1 VPRRSPG
8 SCARAARSGGWR
20 SRSRG
25 RRRRRR
31 RMRSSCSREAS
42 ANQDGQ
48 AAAPRNASSR
58 RSICT
63 VPGTRRT
70 SCCPRATS
78 TVSTRRRRCAPSPS
92 IRACRHRRSH
102 SRSTR
107 PTRIRTCGSSTTSCA
122 ITTGSASCWS
132 ARRTT
137 CAGRFWCGASRRPR
151 SPSSRRRQRSVSST
165 ITRAARRSSRSAASR
180 RSTWR
185 SSRIRGAGG
194 CEMSGWRKLLTVS
207 VPAALIA
214 IVVAQT
220 AIELW
225 VRARW
230 DPRRGRPG
238 FFLSDP
244 VRGQRL
250 AANYDGWFAGV
261 PVHTNSLE
269 LRDPREYS
277 LEKGP
282 NTFRILVLGDSV
294 TFGPG
299 SLYEHTYPF
308 LLEQRLERWR
318 PAVDWQVWNAAVPGY
333 NTSQELAHL
342 LEVGDRFRPDLVI
355 VGFFENDLTD
365 NAPIAHPG
373 PVTVAAYR
381 ALSYARRHMYSLE
394 LYKQVYLTARWRLS
408 GSDEYRRRVE
418 HLGTEEGLLARASD
432 ATVLREQQLTA
443 FDRFTDDEVAQ
454 NRCVYGMKENPA
466 AVAALERDP
475 RFPRWIDAVRGFQ

>member
-1 VPRRSPG
+1 
-8 SCARAARSGGWR
+8 
-20 SRSRG
+20 
-25 RRRRRR
+25 
-31 RMRSSCSREAS
+31 
-42 ANQDGQ
+42 
-48 AAAPRNASSR
+48 
-58 RSICT
+58 
-63 VPGTRRT
+63 
-70 SCCPRATS
+70 
-78 TVSTRRRRCAPSPS
+78 
-92 IRACRHRRSH
+92 
-102 SRSTR
+102 
-107 PTRIRTCGSSTTSCA
+107 
-122 ITTGSASCWS
+122 
-132 ARRTT
+132 
-137 CAGRFWCGASRRPR
+137 
-151 SPSSRRRQRSVSST
+151 
-165 ITRAARRSSRSAASR
+165 
-180 RSTWR
+180 
-185 SSRIRGAGG
+185 
-194 CEMSGWRKLLTVS
+194 MSGWRKLLTVS

-277 LEKGP
+277 LEKRP

-294 TFGPG
+294 TFGHG

-475 RFPRWIDAVRGFQ
+475 RFPRWIDAVRGFQRLQREGRFRIMFFANDVPPTCGDEHTDFFYDGGSRAFDRLYVRVMGEGTAAASSYDAFLHVRPSQMPDAAGHSLGNANVVKADALFDFLRASVLPDLRSTAAAAAR